1 MDLLQY
7 QHQDCELTLA
17 EGLAE
22 YFAQI
27 DQAALLTGD
36 DDDNGDDAKDGDSLR
51 SYLLGHD
58 CQHVVFGLGVTLE
71 EESILDTWAFNAVD
85 HIPWKLTFKYTFS
98 GGELTKLFKKLFKEV
113 GFFKTMSIPYAV
125 RKQKRIAYKN
135 IKLMEKKWPWYVPDE
150 FMSRSLRELREEF
163 GINVLDKD
171 ELGIQHPIPY

>member
-7 QHQDCELTLA
+7 QHQDCELTLE
-17 EGLAE
+17 EGLTE

-27 DQAALLTGD
+27 DKAALLTGD
-36 DDDNGDDAKDGDSLR
+36 DDDDDDAEDGDALR

-71 EESILDTWAFNAVD
+71 EESILDTWAFKAVD

-98 GGELTKLFKKLFKEV
+98 GGELTKLFKNLFNKV
-113 GFFKTMSIPYAV
+113 GFFKTLSIPYVV

-135 IKLMEKKWPWYVPDE
+135 AKLVKKKWPWYVPDE
-150 FMSRSLRELREEF
+150 FMSRSLRELREDF
-163 GINVLDKD
+163 GIRVLDKD
-171 ELGIQHPIPY
+171 ELAIEQPTPS